1 MASYVEKPFRTQQ
14 GDVCA
19 FCGHF
24 VPTFPS
30 FYPVLRIISA
40 TRSHLQLLQFTLSG
54 QEPDLVLVVGW
65 LFGCVLGVG
74 FGRWF
79 WGFLGVVFSVV
90 ASSHSKNSFLVTCAS
105 RHTQRIP
112 VQKKIRRVSL
122 GAPGLRQRSARTEP
136 GKPVSGVRFGTHG
149 QQQRAKASIPAGLT
163 KPQATKTNV
172 ETSCADLPE

>member
-1 MASYVEKPFRTQQ
+1 MHGWLPPRWAPADFLVASYVEKLFRTQQ

-74 FGRWF
+74 FGGF
-79 WGFLGVVFSVV
+79 WGLFFPLWP
-90 ASSHSKNSFLVTCAS
+90 LPTL
-105 RHTQRIP
+105 RIH
-112 VQKKIRRVSL
+112 
-122 GAPGLRQRSARTEP
+122 
-136 GKPVSGVRFGTHG
+136 F
-149 QQQRAKASIPAGLT
+149 
-163 KPQATKTNV
+163 
-172 ETSCADLPE
+172 